1 MIIFI
6 ISSKYA
12 QKYLN
17 KDFKKNLQTTKSPLK
32 MTKDPDV
39 WSGYDMVQTHPSFT
53 IKFNKMMGHFIH

>member
-6 ISSKYA
+6 ISSYA

-17 KDFKKNLQTTKSPLK
+17 KDFLKRNLQTTKSPLK

-39 WSGYDMVQTHPSFT
+39 WSGYDMVQTHPYFT
-53 IKFNKMMGHFIH
+53 IIV

>member
-12 QKYLN
+12 QKYLD
-17 KDFKKNLQTTKSPLK
+17 KDFLKKNLQTTKSPLK

-39 WSGYDMVQTHPSFT
+39 
-53 IKFNKMMGHFIH
+53 

>member
-17 KDFKKNLQTTKSPLK
+17 KDFLKNLQTTKSPLK
-32 MTKDPDV
+32 MTKDPD
-39 WSGYDMVQTHPSFT
+39 
-53 IKFNKMMGHFIH
+53 I